1 MDLNVVDFT
10 YFCTIYKYKMRVF
23 KFGGASVKDASAVRN
38 VERILTLFEGE
49 KIVVV
54 ISAMGKTTNAMEE
67 ILSAL
72 WKKDKSTFE
81 TLVNERKKFHLE
93 IIQELI
99 QDKNHYIYQV
109 IDTTFNK
116 LSKKIDSP
124 LSFNFNFEYDQI
136 VSLGEVLSTMII
148 AAFLENKGNSVDW
161 ADARKLI
168 RTDNTYRE
176 GLVDWDTTNNL
187 INQSIGK
194 QLETKNVI
202 ITQGFIGHTSE
213 GFTTTLGREGSDY
226 TAGIFAYCLNAD
238 NVTIWKDVPGMLN
251 ADPKWFDNTVKLDKI
266 SFKEAIELAY
276 YGATVIHPKTIKPL
290 QNKGIPL
297 YVKSFIDPGSDG
309 TVIQE
314 LTEFDN
320 KTPSFIFKMNQL
332 YLSLTPKDFSFI
344 VEENL
349 SDIFKKLAELN
360 AKINLMQNS
369 ALSFSVVLDRDKIDL
384 DNLLAKFKSTYA
396 VSFQE
401 NLEMVTIRHYDQPTL
416 ERVLNQKEVIIEQ
429 KSKETARILMK
440 DLD

>member
-1 MDLNVVDFT
+1 MTKSKNINQLIEVMIKAYQNQD
-10 YFCTIYKYKMRVF
+10 YKIAYNNAKLIT
-23 KFGGASVKDASAVRN
+23 K
-38 VERILTLFEGE
+38 ILPKHTL
-49 KIVVV
+49 
-54 ISAMGKTTNAMEE
+54 S
-67 ILSAL
+67 
-72 WKKDKSTFE
+72 WK
-81 TLVNERKKFHLE
+81 
-93 IIQELI
+93 
-99 QDKNHYIYQV
+99 
-109 IDTTFNK
+109 
-116 LSKKIDSP
+116 
-124 LSFNFNFEYDQI
+124 
-136 VSLGEVLSTMII
+136 II

-176 GLVDWDTTNNL
+176 GLVDWTMTNDL
-187 INQSIGK
+187 IHQSFVK
-194 QLETKNVI
+194 QLEAKNVI

-226 TAGIFAYCLNAD
+226 TAGIFAYCLNAE

-251 ADPKWFDNTVKLDKI
+251 ADPKWFDNTIKLDKI

-290 QNKGIPL
+290 QNKGISL
-297 YVKSFIDPGSDG
+297 FVKSFVDPYAEG

-314 LTEFDN
+314 STEFDN
-320 KTPSFIFKMNQL
+320 KIPSFIFKMNQL

-369 ALSFSVVLDRDKIDL
+369 ALSFSVVLDREKIDL
-384 DNLLAKFKSTYA
+384 EHLLSKFESSYA

-401 NLEMVTIRHYDQPTL
+401 NLELVTIRHYDQPTL
-416 ERVLNQKEVIIEQ
+416 DRVLDQKELIIEQ

-440 DLD
+440 DIC